1 MPDARRRWKVL
12 ALLAALALLMHAGL
26 LGGLRWAWP
35 TREAAPVPAL
45 AIQVRNLSAETPAP
59 LLAPSASKR
68 EVPAPKPAARALARA
83 AKPPA
88 PEPPAAA
95 KTGPAPGPVV
105 LADAP
110 TPAER
115 AAVPGSV
122 DSLVP
127 ITPPSSPADNEVPI
141 YRTRI
146 PPAVTLHYD
155 LRRGALQGSGE
166 LQWRPQGE
174 HYHARL
180 DGRLGDVNVL
190 TQTSEGGFDAAG
202 LAPERFTDQRLR
214 REVRAANFQREAGKI
229 TFSGPSTEFPLVVG
243 AQDRLSWMVQLAAIV
258 AAEPQR
264 IGPGGKVAIVVV
276 GARGDM
282 GIWVFRYVDREWL
295 STGES
300 LIHAAK
306 FMREPRDAYDTGV
319 EVWLDPER
327 HHLPARA
334 LLRAGTDGEALEM
347 LLRQVELAP

>member
-1 MPDARRRWKVL
+1 
-12 ALLAALALLMHAGL
+12 
-26 LGGLRWAWP
+26 
-35 TREAAPVPAL
+35 
-45 AIQVRNLSAETPAP
+45 
-59 LLAPSASKR
+59 
-68 EVPAPKPAARALARA
+68 
-83 AKPPA
+83 
-88 PEPPAAA
+88 
-95 KTGPAPGPVV
+95 
-105 LADAP
+105 
-110 TPAER
+110 
-115 AAVPGSV
+115 
-122 DSLVP
+122 
-127 ITPPSSPADNEVPI
+127 VPI

-174 HYHARL
+174 HYQARL
-180 DGRLGDVNVL
+180 DGRLGGVNVL

-243 AQDRLSWMVQLAAIV
+243 AQDRLSWMIQLAAVV

-295 STGES
+295 SAGES

-327 HHLPARA
+327 HHLPVRA
-334 LLRAGTDGEALEM
+334 LLRVGNDGEALEL
-347 LLRQVELAP
+347 LLRKVELAR